1 MPQLYIGNKNYSSWS
16 LRPWLLM
23 RQTGMAFEEVQ
34 LRFDSFAPGSQFK
47 QALAGTS
54 PTGKVP
60 VLVDGDLVV
69 WDTLAIVE
77 TLAEMHPDKGVWP
90 EDASARAQARSVCA
104 EMHSGFGALR
114 SACPMNIEAHLPE
127 VGALAWRDQPA
138 VRADVQRLTAMWS
151 GLLDAHGGPMLLGAF
166 SAADAFYAPICM
178 RLLTYALPVPE
189 PIAAYIERVRALPA
203 MQQWIAAALAEEDF
217 RDFEEPYRLRR

>member
-1 MPQLYIGNKNYSSWS
+1 MLQLYIGNKNYSSWS

-23 RQTGMAFEEVQ
+23 RQAGIAFEEVQ

-47 QALAGTS
+47 QALASIS

-60 VLVDGDLVV
+60 VLVDGALVV
-69 WDTLAIVE
+69 WDTLAIAE

-90 EDASARAQARSVCA
+90 RNATARAQARSVCA

-114 SACPMNIEAHLPE
+114 SACPMNIEAHLPD

-138 VRADVQRLTAMWS
+138 VRADVERLVQMWS
-151 GLLDAHGGPMLLGAF
+151 GLLDAHGGPMLFGEF
-166 SAADAFYAPICM
+166 TVADAYFAPVCM
-178 RLLTYALPVPE
+178 RLHTYALPVPAT
-189 PIAAYIERVRALPA
+189 IKDYVDRVRALPGVQA
-203 MQQWIAAALAEEDF
+203 WVDEALAEKDF
-217 RDFEEPYRLRR
+217 LDFEEPYRLRR